1 MKRLTLS
8 LLAVIWGGFASAQ
21 VFDKQIIFEN
31 GPQEQHI
38 NLVFL
43 PDGYLAGD
51 MTKFVTDV
59 NGIVNKIFDQSPFKE
74 YKPYFN
80 AYAILVPSNQS
91 GARHPQTSP
100 DSDCDPVPQVNSVDN
115 YFGSTFDFGNI
126 HRLLVPLNASKIG
139 SVLADNYPLYD
150 QAFVLVNS
158 PHYGGSGGSVATASN
173 NNSSSEVAIHEIGHS
188 FAFLS
193 DEYWAGPQYAHEAPN
208 MTQQS
213 NASLVKWKNW
223 VGSGDIGVFPYNEDP
238 SWFRPHQNCK
248 MRFLN
253 VPFCAVCRETFV
265 ERIHN
270 LVDPVISYLPE
281 DTEFN
286 IQEGVIDFSVDLITP
301 VPNTFKIRWIRNGQ
315 ELSVSKDE
323 PELTLSVNSLVT
335 GTNTIQVQIVDTTAL
350 TRSNTHFQSHVY
362 EIMWTIDTDN
372 VTGIEVQSI
381 RSEYEIEI
389 YPNPVAEALTI
400 SYTLP
405 RNAAVEIE
413 LVNADGRRVKT
424 LANERQR
431 PGTYTY
437 ELPSN
442 ELNMNTSG
450 LYYLRLSVDGAT
462 LVEKL
467 IRK

>member
-8 LLAVIWGGFASAQ
+8 LLAVICSGFASAQ
-21 VFDKQIIFEN
+21 VFENQIIFEN
-31 GPQEQHI
+31 GPQEQRI

-59 NGIVNKIFDQSPFKE
+59 NSIVNKIFDQSPFKE

-91 GARHPQTSP
+91 GARHPQTSL
-100 DSDCDPVPQVNSVDN
+100 DDDCLPVPKVTTVDN

-126 HRLLVPLNASKIG
+126 HRLLVPLNQSKIAL
-139 SVLADNYPLYD
+139 VLANNFPLYD

-158 PHYGGSGGSVATASN
+158 TYYGGSGGEVATASN
-173 NNSSSEVAIHEIGHS
+173 NNNSSEVAIHEIGHS
-188 FAFLS
+188 FAVLA
-193 DEYWAGPQYAHEAPN
+193 DEYWADGYEHEAPN
-208 MTQQS
+208 MTQES
-213 NASLVKWKNW
+213 NSSLVKWKNW
-223 VGSGDIGVFPYNEDP
+223 VGSSSVGVYPYEGHP
-238 SWFRPHQNCK
+238 TWFRPHQNCK

-265 ERIHN
+265 EKIHN
-270 LVDPVISYLPE
+270 LVDPLISYSPE
-281 DTEFN
+281 ETDFD
-286 IQEGVIDFSVDLITP
+286 IQEGPIHFSVDLIAP
-301 VPNTFKIRWIRNGQ
+301 VPNTFKIRWIRNGK
-315 ELSVSKDE
+315 ELGVSKDE
-323 PELTLSVNSLVT
+323 PELTLSINSLLT
-335 GTNTIQVQIVDTTAL
+335 GTNTIQVQVIDTTAL
-350 TRSNTHFQSHVY
+350 TRSSTHFQSHIY
-362 EIMWTIDTDN
+362 EITWTVYTDN
-372 VTGIEVQSI
+372 VTGVEIQAV
-381 RSEYEIEI
+381 RSEYEIKI

-400 SYTLP
+400 SYSLP

-413 LVNADGRRVKT
+413 LLNAEGKSVKM
-424 LANERQR
+424 LADEKQR
-431 PGTYTY
+431 PGTHSYS
-437 ELPSN
+437 LRSS
-442 ELNMNTSG
+442 ELNMSTSG